1 MQRFFRNIASVFILT
16 TTFAVAQQSAI
27 YTNPTSTFDRALALY
42 KDKEYAAAQILF
54 EKVKQNAKEQDIQ
67 ADCSY
72 YIANCAIRTNQQNA
86 DDLMED
92 FVSNYP
98 TSTKQNQAYID
109 VAQYYFENGNYPNA
123 MAYFD
128 KVDESGLTYDQQEK
142 FAFQKGYTYFTAGKK
157 KEAANYFN
165 RIANSKEYGS
175 QAKYYLGYMA
185 YDSDNY
191 KEAGKQ
197 FEQVSTDEK
206 YKEKLSYFQADMNF
220 KLGNFQKAIDLGKAA
235 MAKSTA
241 AEKSELNKII
251 GESYF
256 NLKKYDEAL
265 PYLKE
270 YRGKKGQWNNTDYYQ
285 LGYVYY
291 QQKDY
296 ENAISQFNKIID
308 GNDFVAQNGYYHL
321 GESYLK
327 TDKKQQ
333 ALNAFK
339 NASEMDFD
347 KKIQEDAYLNYA
359 KLSYEIGNSYQS
371 VPDVINS
378 FIDKYPDNQNNDEL
392 KGLLINSYITSKN
405 YKEALTLIEKNKKP
419 EYKPAYQK
427 VTFYRGLELFTDG
440 NYQEALKMFS
450 KSLAENSDKKFS
462 ARAAFWKAESE
473 FTLDKFNDAL
483 LSYKDFETNV
493 EAKNTPEFKN
503 YYYNLGY
510 AYFKQ
515 KEYEQAGNAFQQFI
529 DANPAD
535 KTKLNDAYLRLGDSR
550 FVTSKYWPAMDA
562 YNKVVENKSV
572 DADYAAFQKAISYGF
587 VGKNDK
593 KIEDFNKFLQNF
605 KNSQYRD
612 DALFE
617 LGNTYVNENKNDLAI
632 KTYDQILSENKT
644 GTYAAKAVLRQG
656 LIYYNDDKDDL
667 AITKFKKVTADFPRT
682 PEAMEAVQTARLI
695 YLDNGKVDEYATWV
709 KSLVYVE
716 VSDTELDNDTYEAA
730 EKQYLQNNAKQA
742 ISGLSGYIAKFPK
755 GLHSLK
761 ANFYLA
767 QLYFADNTTDSAA
780 KCYEYVIAQ
789 PKNEYTEQSLN
800 RLCEI
805 YLKKNDNAKAV
816 PVLKRL
822 ETEAD
827 FPQNKTFA
835 QANLMRV
842 YYEQNDFAN
851 AVVYADKVLA
861 NPKTDNKIKSDAE
874 IIVARSAVKV
884 NDDAKA
890 RTAYANLLK
899 IAKGEL
905 AAEALYYDAYFKNKD
920 GKFAESNKTVQKL
933 SKEYSGYKYFGAKGL
948 IVMAK
953 NFYGLKDS
961 FNATYILDS
970 VIKNFTEF
978 DDVVKEAQQELDKI
992 KAEESKTN
1000 SSITK

>member
-1 MQRFFRNIASVFILT
+1 MQRFFRNIVSVFILT

-86 DDLMED
+86 DELMED
-92 FVSNYP
+92 FVSSYP

-123 MAYFD
+123 MSYFD

-142 FAFQKGYTYFTAGKK
+142 FAFQKGYTYFTTGNK

-165 RIANSKEYGS
+165 RIANSKEFGS

-256 NLKKYDEAL
+256 NQKKYDEAL

-483 LSYKDFETNV
+483 LSYKEFETNV

-529 DANPAD
+529 DANPTD

-593 KIEDFNKFLQNF
+593 KIEDFNKFLQSF

-709 KSLVYVE
+709 KSLGYVE
-716 VSDTELDNDTYEAA
+716 VTDTELDNDTYEAA

-978 DDVVKEAQQELDKI
+978 DDVVKEAQQELEKI